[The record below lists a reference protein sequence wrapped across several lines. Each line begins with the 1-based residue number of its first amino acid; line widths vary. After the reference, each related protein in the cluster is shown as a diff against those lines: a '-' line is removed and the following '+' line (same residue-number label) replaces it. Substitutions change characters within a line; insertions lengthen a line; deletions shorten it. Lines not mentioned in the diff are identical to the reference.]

1 MTSALRLENVTVTFD
16 SQVVL
21 RSVNLDI
28 KSGEAFVI
36 VGPSGQ
42 GKTTLL
48 KTLSGLVTPQDG
60 RVFLEQNEWLT
71 LGSKERL
78 PLLKKMGILFQK
90 NALFDSLTCLE
101 NICFPLRETTQL
113 TEWEITK
120 KAESFLDAVG
130 IPHARDLYPD
140 EISGGMQKR
149 LGIARALALDP
160 KIIFYDDPT
169 AGLDPI
175 TSKKIISLIK
185 TLQQQNNSTVVAI
198 TNDMNR
204 AYQMADRI
212 AMVVDQEVII
222 TGSPKETE
230 NHSDPRVRQF
240 VRGLLQ
246 GPLTA
251 LDPVL

>member
-1 MTSALRLENVTVTFD
+1 MSIINLKNVTVSFD
-16 SQVVL
+16 GHTVL
-21 RSVNLDI
+21 KDI
-28 KSGEAFVI
+28 CLEIEQGESLVL

-48 KTLSGLVTPQDG
+48 KTMCGLVNPQKG
-60 RVFLEQNEWLT
+60 EVFIEQKQWMT
-71 LGSKERL
+71 LAPKEKL

-90 NALFDSLTCLE
+90 NALFDSLTCFE
-101 NICFPLRETTQL
+101 NICFPLRETTALSEQ
-113 TEWEITK
+113 EINQ
-120 KAESFLDAVG
+120 KAVYFLEAVG

-160 KIIFYDDPT
+160 EIIFYDDPT

-175 TSKKIISLIK
+175 TSKKIIELI
-185 TLQQQNNSTVVAI
+185 LQLKKEKGSTVIAI

-204 AYQMADRI
+204 AYQLADKI
-212 AMVVDQEVII
+212 AVVLDQQVLI
-222 TGSPKETE
+222 TGTPDETK
-230 NHSDPRVRQF
+230 NHADPRVHQF

-246 GPLTA
+246 GPLSA
-251 LDPVL
+251 EP

>member
-1 MTSALRLENVTVTFD
+1 MSILSLKDITVAFEN
-16 SQVVL
+16 QVVFQNVDL
-21 RSVNLDI
+21 EI
-28 KSGEAFVI
+28 AAGESFVI

-48 KTLSGLVTPQDG
+48 KTLSGLITPQNG
-60 RVFLEQNEWLT
+60 KVFIEQKEWST
-71 LGSKERL
+71 LSNKERL
-78 PLLKKMGILFQK
+78 PLLKKMGVLFQK
-90 NALFDSLTCLE
+90 NALFDSLTCVE
-101 NICFPLRETTQL
+101 NINFPLRETTAL
-113 TEWEITK
+113 SEWEITK

-160 KIIFYDDPT
+160 EIIFYDDPT

-175 TSKKIISLIK
+175 TSKKIIELILRLK
-185 TLQQQNNSTVVAI
+185 KEKRSTVIAV

-212 AMVVDQEVII
+212 GVVIDKELLI
-222 TGSPKETE
+222 TGTAEETK
-230 NHSDPRVRQF
+230 NHKDPRVYQF

-246 GPLTA
+246 GPLSA
-251 LDPVL
+251 EPS